1 MAETKKVTIS
11 VPKDAVSTL
20 EQWKACG
27 RIENL
32 SAYVSAAL
40 RDRMDRDSAQD
51 AIERTFGG
59 VPPLDLVN
67 QARAVQGLPPLSS
80 EDLDSPSAGAA

>member
-11 VPKDAVSTL
+11 VPKDDVSTL
-20 EQWKACG
+20 ERWKASG

-40 RDRMDRDSAQD
+40 RDRMDRDISLD
-51 AIERTFGG
+51 AIEATFGG
-59 VPPLDLVN
+59 VPPLELVN
-67 QARAVQGLPPLSS
+67 QARRTQGLAPLSA
-80 EDLDSPSAGAA
+80 EDLGRGRAGAA